1 MTVRYHYMGPRK
13 AAEQPRIVPRACP
26 SGHMCP
32 VGRGSGADGGGST
45 IRASLWP
52 GSGPPNRADRLDA
65 KLALYSVPRAPC
77 APRPMSAF
85 PKEWPYRLR
94 GRSETSKS
102 TVRASF
108 GYPRTQLDRCVLV
121 GPRTGP
127 YTSRGRRGWPRGPL
141 AQDFLSSAT
150 HRRRR
155 PSELWRIRLLPL
167 RQHLHGRFANEQ
179 LFGTDRGKTRDSTAP
194 SRRLTAR
201 GGGWLCRPLL
211 MQRAFVATGG

>member
-1 MTVRYHYMGPRK
+1 MTVRYHYVGPRK

-127 YTSRGRRGWPRGPL
+127 YTSRGPRGWPRGPL
-141 AQDFLSSAT
+141 AQDFLSTLWPAFSA
-150 HRRRR
+150 
-155 PSELWRIRLLPL
+155 
-167 RQHLHGRFANEQ
+167 
-179 LFGTDRGKTRDSTAP
+179 LFGVRRVELLASFRGVKASH
-194 SRRLTAR
+194 
-201 GGGWLCRPLL
+201 
-211 MQRAFVATGG
+211 Q